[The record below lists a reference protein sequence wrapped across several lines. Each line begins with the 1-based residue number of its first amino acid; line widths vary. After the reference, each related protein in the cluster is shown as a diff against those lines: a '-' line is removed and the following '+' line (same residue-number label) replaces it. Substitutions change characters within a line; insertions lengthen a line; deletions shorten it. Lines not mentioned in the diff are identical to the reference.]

1 MRLAQ
6 ITMTTKESI
15 KQEIDK
21 LSEEQFQLV
30 ADFIEFIK
38 FRTQKIDTSPQKRL
52 SELYNVL
59 KATKPYPGKEEIRT
73 IVGESLAQGILN
85 EQ

>member
-52 SELYNVL
+52 SEFYGVL
-59 KATKPYPGKEEIRT
+59 KATKPYPGKEEIRK